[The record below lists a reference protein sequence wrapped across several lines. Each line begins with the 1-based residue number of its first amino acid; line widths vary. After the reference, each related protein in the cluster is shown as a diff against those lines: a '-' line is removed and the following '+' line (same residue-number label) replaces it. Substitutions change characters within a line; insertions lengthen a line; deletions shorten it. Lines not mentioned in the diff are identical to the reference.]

1 MRSVILRGVTEETLF
16 GIIRIYIG
24 SQKKKKT
31 HKRRENTPGIVAILR
46 LGTEW

>member
-1 MRSVILRGVTEETLF
+1 MRSVILQGVTEETLF
-16 GIIRIYIG
+16 GIIRKYIG
-24 SQKKKKT
+24 SQKKT